1 MICYRYFMKRF
12 VRVYYDKG
20 KKYADFDKRS
30 KAWEFIDKVDFS
42 YATYIINEE
51 TETKEK
57 EKPTRKNRLTI

>member
-20 KKYADFDKRS
+20 KKYADFDKMS
-30 KAWEFIDKVDFS
+30 KAWDFIEKVDFS
-42 YATYIINEE
+42 YATYINEE

-57 EKPTRKNRLTI
+57 KNLTRKNRLTI